1 MAVDATAFPHR
12 RSKLNMFAAVSWP
25 LRKDAT
31 RHVRYVQEYWRK
43 LEKYTDGFYSV
54 EVADEPAPVV
64 ERNFQ
69 GNLARLQLVKNKYD
83 PGNLLR
89 LNANVGPTV
98 GLG

>member
-1 MAVDATAFPHR
+1 M
-12 RSKLNMFAAVSWP
+12 
-25 LRKDAT
+25 
-31 RHVRYVQEYWRK
+31 
-43 LEKYTDGFYSV
+43 
-54 EVADEPAPVV
+54 V